1 MTITHSLK
9 SRLAQTTP
17 LLCPGV
23 FDALSAALAEQAGF
37 EAVYLSG
44 ASLAYTRLGQPD
56 IGLLGLTEF
65 ADALFRIRDR
75 VSIPIIIDA
84 DTGFGNAINVKR
96 TVRTLERSGANAIQL
111 EDQSFPK
118 RCGHLKGKA
127 LVSPAEMAGKI
138 RAAVDARQSEETLI
152 VGRTD
157 AIAVEGLDA
166 ALERAEMYREA
177 GADVLFIEAPRSLDD
192 MKAIQARFAARV
204 PLLANM
210 VEGGTTPV
218 QATDELARLGFRV
231 VIYPGALVR
240 LLARSMGE
248 FLGELKASGTTAAY
262 ADRMYDLTQLNDVIG
277 TTAVLRD
284 GARYDPAKEGEA
296 AIESFVAKLAS

>member
-1 MTITHSLK
+1 MSTINFLR
-9 SRLAQTTP
+9 SRLAQNPP

-75 VSIPIIIDA
+75 IEVPIIIDA

-118 RCGHLKGKA
+118 RCGHLRGKA
-127 LVSPAEMAGKI
+127 LISPAEMAGKI
-138 RAAVDARQSEETLI
+138 RAAVDARQSENTLI

-157 AIAVEGLDA
+157 AIAVEGLEA
-166 ALERAEMYREA
+166 ALERAELYLEA
-177 GADVLFIEAPRSLDD
+177 GADVLFVEAPRSVDEMMD
-192 MKAIQARFAARV
+192 VKARFAGRV

-218 QATDELARLGFRV
+218 QSVEDLAELGFRLI
-231 VIYPGALVR
+231 IYPGALVR
-240 LLARSMGE
+240 LISRTMGE
-248 FLGELKASGTTAAY
+248 FLAELRLAGTTAAY
-262 ADRMYDLTQLNDVIG
+262 RDRMYDLTQLNDVIG
-277 TTAVLRD
+277 TTAVLQD
-284 GARYDPAKEGEA
+284 GARYDPAKDDEVSVT
-296 AIESFVAKLAS
+296 SFVAKMAS

>member
-1 MTITHSLK
+1 VSTTNYLK
-9 SRLAQTTP
+9 SRLAQNSP

-37 EAVYLSG
+37 EAVYVSG

-56 IGLLGLTEF
+56 VGLLGLTEF

-75 VSIPIIIDA
+75 VEVPIIIDA

-96 TVRTLERSGANAIQL
+96 TVRTLEQSGANAIQL

-127 LVSPAEMAGKI
+127 LISPAEMAGKI
-138 RAAVDARQSEETLI
+138 RAAVDARQSESTLI

-157 AIAVEGLDA
+157 AIAVEGLEA
-166 ALERAEMYREA
+166 ALERAELYLEA
-177 GADVLFIEAPRSLDD
+177 GADVLFVEAPRSVDE
-192 MKAIQARFAARV
+192 MVAIKARFEGRV

-218 QATDELARLGFRV
+218 QSAKDLAGLGFRLI
-231 VIYPGALVR
+231 IYPGALVR
-240 LLARSMGE
+240 LISRTMGE
-248 FLGELKASGTTAAY
+248 FLAELRSSGTSAAY
-262 ADRMYDLTQLNDVIG
+262 RDRMYDLTQLNNVIG
-277 TTAVLRD
+277 TTAVLQD
-284 GARYDPAKEGEA
+284 GARYDPAKGDEVTV
-296 AIESFVAKLAS
+296 ESFVAKLAS

>member
-1 MTITHSLK
+1 MSTTNSLK
-9 SRLAQTTP
+9 HRLAQNPP

-75 VSIPIIIDA
+75 VDVPIVIDA

-127 LVSPAEMAGKI
+127 LISPAEMAGKI
-138 RAAVDARQSEETLI
+138 RAAVDARQSENTLI

-157 AIAVEGLDA
+157 AIAVEGLNG
-166 ALERAEMYREA
+166 ALERAEMYLEA
-177 GADVLFIEAPRSLDD
+177 GADILFVEAPRSIDE
-192 MKAIQARFAARV
+192 MKAVQARFEGRV

-218 QATDELARLGFRV
+218 QSANDLAVLGFRLI
-231 VIYPGALVR
+231 IYPGALVR
-240 LLARSMGE
+240 LLTRTMGE
-248 FLGELKASGTTAAY
+248 FLSELKSSGTTTAY
-262 ADRMYDLTQLNDVIG
+262 RDRMYDLTQLNDVIG

-284 GARYDPAKEGEA
+284 GARYDPAKDDEA
-296 AIESFVAKLAS
+296 TFESFVAKLAS